1 MASHSFLFP
10 GQGSQYLGM
19 AGELVSRSKAAYE
32 LFSQANSLLGYDL
45 LNICLKGPDRLLNS
59 TEFSQPAIFV
69 SSLAALT
76 DLALSRPELVE
87 NCYATAGLSLG
98 EYTAL
103 VFAGAISFEDGLSL
117 VRQRGIFMQS
127 ASNINPGSMA
137 SILLIS
143 QEKLEL
149 ICLEVSKFDEV
160 IISNF
165 LCPGNLVISG
175 TKKAVEQAQ
184 LLASDAGAKVIKL
197 SVAGAFHTEFME
209 SARRELSEILHTIP
223 IQDPKIPVWSNVTGK
238 PHGEIGS
245 IRKSLELQVVK
256 PVYWHA
262 IMLDILDKGCLDFYE
277 IGPGKVL
284 TGLLKRIN
292 RKASCFNI
300 PA

>member
-175 TKKAVEQAQ
+175 T
-184 LLASDAGAKVIKL
+184 
-197 SVAGAFHTEFME
+197 
-209 SARRELSEILHTIP
+209 
-223 IQDPKIPVWSNVTGK
+223 
-238 PHGEIGS
+238 
-245 IRKSLELQVVK
+245 
-256 PVYWHA
+256 
-262 IMLDILDKGCLDFYE
+262 
-277 IGPGKVL
+277 
-284 TGLLKRIN
+284 
-292 RKASCFNI
+292 
-300 PA
+300 